1 MVQHQQY
8 QIHVEGQV
16 LDLKNEE
23 ILQLIQPKII
33 IDMFFKENKFEL
45 NTCKGC

>member
-8 QIHVEGQV
+8 QIHVEEQE

-23 ILQLIQPKII
+23 ILQLIQPKT
-33 IDMFFKENKFEL
+33 KK
-45 NTCKGC
+45 